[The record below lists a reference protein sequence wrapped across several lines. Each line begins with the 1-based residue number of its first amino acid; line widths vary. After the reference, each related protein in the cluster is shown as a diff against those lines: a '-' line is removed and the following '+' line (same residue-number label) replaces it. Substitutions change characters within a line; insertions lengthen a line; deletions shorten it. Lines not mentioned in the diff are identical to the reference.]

1 MTEEDIKL
9 QYITPA
15 IQTKWGLD
23 LITMETKIT
32 DGRIN
37 LKGNI
42 VIREKP
48 KKADYV
54 LYLNKNKPI
63 AIVEAKDNN
72 HSVSYGLQQAIT
84 YAQMQDI
91 PFAYS
96 SNGDGFQEH
105 DLLTGLERTLSM
117 EEFPTIDELT
127 ARWESESND
136 GEGISA
142 DEKKVI
148 GQPYYSSQNT
158 YDPRYYQRNAINR
171 TVEAIAKGQERLLL
185 VMATGTGKT
194 YTAFQIVYRLLKSG
208 LKRKVLYLADRNI
221 LVDQSIQQDFSP
233 LEKTIHKINFAKDDP
248 VTITSHEVY
257 FSLYQQL
264 AGNEENEDE
273 GSEEEA
279 VARFAKLFNK
289 DFFDLIIVDE
299 CHRGSAKKDSNW
311 RKILD
316 YFSSATQI
324 GMTATPKETK
334 YISNIDYFGEPVYTY
349 SLREGIED
357 GFLAPFKVINIKT
370 DISDGWRPCKGQL
383 DKFGNEIEDRIYTNS
398 DFDYNIILE
407 DRTYE
412 VAKEITE
419 YLKSTDRMQKTIVFC
434 ATEDHAERM
443 RIALKN
449 LNADMVKENPDYVVR
464 ITGSDTYG
472 KSKLDY
478 FISVSAAYP
487 VIATTS
493 KLLSTGADCK
503 MTKLIVLDE
512 MISSM
517 TEFKQIIGRGTRLR
531 EKEGKNHFVVMDFRN
546 VTRLFSDP
554 DWDGPIEMVDGYD
567 PEHKPTPRPT
577 KPGNGDDPV
586 TPPTVDK
593 YIVDENGCD
602 VHIIGKRVEVYDID
616 GKLLRQE
623 SIVDYTKS
631 NILGKYASLDNF
643 ILKWTSEEKKEAIR
657 ELLKQQG
664 IDLEQMK
671 ADQEMTDVDDFD
683 FICHIAY
690 DQKPLTRRERA
701 NNVKKRDFLS
711 KYSGVAR
718 EVLEALLDKYM
729 NTGIYE
735 IEKTEILQLDPFK
748 KFGKPAK
755 IATYFGGKAGYL
767 QAIKELEEELYKA
780 S

>member
-1 MTEEDIKL
+1 MILDKKQMTEEDIKL

-15 IQTKWGLD
+15 IQAKWGLD
-23 LITMETKIT
+23 RITMETKIT

-72 HSVSYGLQQAIT
+72 HSISYGLQQAIT

-117 EEFPTIDELT
+117 DEFPTVEELT
-127 ARWESESND
+127 LRWESESNG

-273 GSEEEA
+273 GIGEEA

-289 DFFDLIIVDE
+289 DFFDL
-299 CHRGSAKKDSNW
+299 
-311 RKILD
+311 
-316 YFSSATQI
+316 
-324 GMTATPKETK
+324 
-334 YISNIDYFGEPVYTY
+334 
-349 SLREGIED
+349 
-357 GFLAPFKVINIKT
+357 
-370 DISDGWRPCKGQL
+370 
-383 DKFGNEIEDRIYTNS
+383 
-398 DFDYNIILE
+398 
-407 DRTYE
+407 
-412 VAKEITE
+412 
-419 YLKSTDRMQKTIVFC
+419 
-434 ATEDHAERM
+434 
-443 RIALKN
+443 
-449 LNADMVKENPDYVVR
+449 
-464 ITGSDTYG
+464 
-472 KSKLDY
+472 
-478 FISVSAAYP
+478 
-487 VIATTS
+487 
-493 KLLSTGADCK
+493 
-503 MTKLIVLDE
+503 
-512 MISSM
+512 
-517 TEFKQIIGRGTRLR
+517 
-531 EKEGKNHFVVMDFRN
+531 
-546 VTRLFSDP
+546 
-554 DWDGPIEMVDGYD
+554 
-567 PEHKPTPRPT
+567 
-577 KPGNGDDPV
+577 
-586 TPPTVDK
+586 
-593 YIVDENGCD
+593 
-602 VHIIGKRVEVYDID
+602 
-616 GKLLRQE
+616 
-623 SIVDYTKS
+623 
-631 NILGKYASLDNF
+631 
-643 ILKWTSEEKKEAIR
+643 
-657 ELLKQQG
+657 
-664 IDLEQMK
+664 
-671 ADQEMTDVDDFD
+671 
-683 FICHIAY
+683 
-690 DQKPLTRRERA
+690 
-701 NNVKKRDFLS
+701 
-711 KYSGVAR
+711 
-718 EVLEALLDKYM
+718 
-729 NTGIYE
+729 
-735 IEKTEILQLDPFK
+735 
-748 KFGKPAK
+748 
-755 IATYFGGKAGYL
+755 
-767 QAIKELEEELYKA
+767 
-780 S
+780 